1 MDVSQVACTSR
12 IGRVVV
18 YARGATIERRV
29 ELPELPAGPCELTI
43 AELTPQA
50 DPTSFR
56 VELAGQRAL
65 VGLQSRLVAP
75 SAPLSPADLAARRR
89 ELTLAL
95 HRTQTELAHLRR
107 ERDRLAGL
115 QPDLRLGR
123 LEEQPH
129 ARVRDG
135 LAAATLLG
143 DALGDLDERIR
154 ALEAQQE
161 AQERERGAL
170 AVQEQGSAPRDAR
183 RRQVSLR
190 LAGGGPVEALSLIYV
205 VQAARWWPAYEARLE
220 QGGQRARWALQA
232 FVAQA
237 SGEDWSEVE
246 LALSTADLVTDARLP
261 ELRSL
266 RLGRAQPPK
275 TKGYRPPP
283 EGLDA
288 LFRGYEEALQR
299 PTPTPTPAKPKPKP
313 SPRPERKPAP
323 PPPPSDGPNLGAMDL
338 ADLGEVALDLAA
350 GAAPAGAAPP
360 PGGPPPMP
368 AQAAPMRDKVAKSGR
383 GAARSRS
390 VSKKRALADEDAKDE
405 FAGAGGGGPPEP
417 EPAPEALEPADA
429 WLDFDALE
437 LRGRGAGSAQRG
449 KLRRAASESAPRG
462 RVSDLAPPAYGRD
475 PLSERGRFDHTY
487 RAQGLFDVPSQRS
500 LTRVSL
506 LDLDA
511 EVRQV
516 LRTVPVEEE
525 AAVYREAE
533 LTNPLEAPLLG
544 GPADV
549 YLDGSLLTTS
559 PLSKVGRGGTIQL
572 GLGTEER
579 VRVARNVRVEESS
592 SGMISKTTR
601 VVHHVTIELRSS
613 LGAPARIV
621 VVDRVPVV
629 AEGEDDLEAQL
640 LESSPAAE
648 PYEQRERDARV
659 KGGLRWELELPAG
672 GSQELRF
679 SYALELPAKREVV
692 GGNNRG

>member
-1 MDVSQVACTSR
+1 
-12 IGRVVV
+12 
-18 YARGATIERRV
+18 E
-29 ELPELPAGPCELTI
+29 
-43 AELTPQA
+43 
-50 DPTSFR
+50 
-56 VELAGQRAL
+56 
-65 VGLQSRLVAP
+65 
-75 SAPLSPADLAARRR
+75 
-89 ELTLAL
+89 
-95 HRTQTELAHLRR
+95 
-107 ERDRLAGL
+107 RLAGL
-115 QPDLRLGR
+115 EPDLRLGR

-143 DALGDLDERIR
+143 DALGDLDERIS
-154 ALEAQQE
+154 ALEGQLE
-161 AQERERGAL
+161 VQERDLSAL
-170 AVQEQGSAPRDAR
+170 AVQERQGVPSDAR
-183 RRQVSLR
+183 QRQVTLR
-190 LAGGGPVEALSLIYV
+190 LAGGGPVEALSLVYV
-205 VQAARWWPAYEARLE
+205 VQAARWWPAYEARIE
-220 QGGQRARWALQA
+220 AGGQRARWALQA

-237 SGEDWSEVE
+237 TGEDWREVE
-246 LALSTADLVTDARLP
+246 LALSTADLVSDACLP

-288 LFRGYEEALQR
+288 LFSAYEEALAQ
-299 PTPTPTPAKPKPKP
+299 PTPRPAKPKP
-313 SPRPERKPAP
+313 RPEAKPAP
-323 PPPPSDGPNLGAMDL
+323 PPPPPNEVPMELDDLCEPAPEIAMDF
-338 ADLGEVALDLAA
+338 
-350 GAAPAGAAPP
+350 AGAAPP
-360 PGGPPPMP
+360 GGPPLP

-383 GAARSRS
+383 GALRSRS
-390 VSKKRALADEDAKDE
+390 MSKKRAFADEE
-405 FAGAGGGGPPEP
+405 FAKEGLGGGGGLPPEP

-437 LRGRGAGSAQRG
+437 LRGRGAGSSQRG
-449 KLRRAASESAPRG
+449 KLRRAPSESAPQG
-462 RVSDLAPPAYGRD
+462 RVNDLSPPAYGRD

-487 RAQGLFDVPSQRS
+487 RALGLFDVPSQRS

-506 LDLDA
+506 LDLEADL
-511 EVRQV
+511 RQV

-525 AAVYREAE
+525 GAVYREAE

-572 GLGTEER
+572 GLGTEDR
-579 VRVARNVRVEESS
+579 VRVARNVKVEESS

-613 LGAPARIV
+613 LGVPARIV

-659 KGGLRWELELPAG
+659 KGGLRWEVELPAG

-692 GGNNRG
+692 GGNRRD

>member
-18 YARGATIERRV
+18 YARGATVERRV

-43 AELTPQA
+43 AALTPQA
-50 DPTSFR
+50 DPASFR
-56 VELAGQRAL
+56 VELAGQRAV
-65 VGLQSRLVAP
+65 VGLQSRLIAP
-75 SAPLSPADLAARRR
+75 SAPPSPADLAARRR

-95 HRTQTELAHLRR
+95 HRSRTELSHLRR
-107 ERDRLAGL
+107 ERERLSGL
-115 QPDLRLGR
+115 EPDLRLGR

-129 ARVRDG
+129 GRVRDG

-143 DALGDLDERIR
+143 DALGDLDERIS
-154 ALEAQQE
+154 ALEGQLERQE
-161 AQERERGAL
+161 RDLAALTVQERQGVPRDERER
-170 AVQEQGSAPRDAR
+170 
-183 RRQVSLR
+183 QVTVR
-190 LAGGGPVEALSLIYV
+190 LAGGGPVESLSLVYV
-205 VQAARWWPAYEARLE
+205 VKAARWWPAYEARIE

-237 SGEDWSEVE
+237 SGEDWGEVE

-288 LFRGYEEALQR
+288 LFRGYEEALTR
-299 PTPTPTPAKPKPKP
+299 PSPSPAKPKPQ
-313 SPRPERKPAP
+313 PRPEPKPAP
-323 PPPPSDGPNLGAMDL
+323 PRDRDMLLDDMEVGAAPEPMPNTIQSAVVNLGA
-338 ADLGEVALDLAA
+338 A
-350 GAAPAGAAPP
+350 
-360 PGGPPPMP
+360 PGGPPPPPMP
-368 AQAAPMRDKVAKSGR
+368 AQAAPMMDKVAKSGR
-383 GAARSRS
+383 GGAARSRS
-390 VSKKRALADEDAKDE
+390 MSKKRAYADEQAKED
-405 FAGAGGGGPPEP
+405 FAGGGGGGLPPEP

-437 LRGRGAGSAQRG
+437 LRGRGAGSSQRG
-449 KLRRAASESAPRG
+449 KLRRAPSESAPQG
-462 RVSDLAPPAYGRD
+462 RVNDLSPPAYGRD
-475 PLSERGRFDHTY
+475 PLAERGRFDHTY
-487 RAQGLFDVPSQRS
+487 RAAGLFDVPSQRS

-506 LDLDA
+506 LELEADL
-511 EVRQV
+511 RQV

-525 AAVYREAE
+525 GAVYREAE
-533 LTNPLEAPLLG
+533 LTNPLEAPLLGG

-572 GLGTEER
+572 GLGTEDR
-579 VRVARNVRVEESS
+579 VRVARNVKVEESS

-613 LGAPARIV
+613 LGVPARIV

-629 AEGEDDLEAQL
+629 AEGEDDLEVQL

-679 SYALELPAKREVV
+679 SYALELPAKREVQ